1 MKQISKLRLDL
12 DALAV
17 ESFSPANSPARPA
30 GTVHGHAET
39 PSAEQTACADVCAS
53 QVNTCATCDAYCED
67 DAWNRRIIL
76 Y

>member
-1 MKQISKLRLDL
+1 MKKLRLSL

-17 ESFSPANSPARPA
+17 ETFEPRADAPRAG
-30 GTVHGHAET
+30 GTVHGHAEDY
-39 PSAEQTACADVCAS
+39 SAQETACADLCAT
-53 QVNTCATCDAYCED
+53 QANTCATCDAYCDE

>member
-1 MKQISKLRLDL
+1 MKKLRLSL
-12 DALAV
+12 DTLTV
-17 ESFSPANSPARPA
+17 ESFAPRAEAPRPG
-30 GTVHGHAET
+30 GTVHGHADP

-53 QVNTCATCDAYCED
+53 QVATCATCDAYCDE